1 MELVIAKWKQ
11 PHNGAEYT
19 MHFAEDANWFT
30 IICEIDEVGDPK
42 CCEIRLI
49 DTWGHSNIDVT
60 SYDDYIDL
68 LKFYFNNLG
77 TEVTLKDNNQTK
89 EKYEQLA

>member
-1 MELVIAKWKQ
+1 
-11 PHNGAEYT
+11 

-30 IICEIDEVGDPK
+30 IICEIDEFGDTG

-49 DTWGHSNIDVT
+49 DTWGNSNIDVT
-60 SYDDYIDL
+60 SYDDYIDR